1 MTGRATQRDRDLDDW
16 FAEPDQ
22 VLHQAHRPST
32 RADVDLERPEYASPL
47 PAPDDDDW
55 LTADARREQ
64 TRPSV
69 GRVALDGARPWIA
82 LAALVVLVAVGL
94 VVSGV
99 FNSSKTPAPAVAT
112 GSVSTPTT
120 TAQTS
125 TTKAKTPTRPRI
137 VQPITTL
144 KPGATGAQVKLLQH
158 ALATLGYRPGK
169 IDGRY
174 GPATQRAVIRLQQAE
189 GLKADGI
196 FGAKTKLALA
206 HAG

>member
-32 RADVDLERPEYASPL
+32 RAEVDLESFEYAAPL
-47 PAPDDDDW
+47 TPPDDDDW
-55 LTADARREQ
+55 LTGDARREPA
-64 TRPSV
+64 RPSV
-69 GRVALDGARPWIA
+69 GRVSLDGARPWIA
-82 LAALVVLVAVGL
+82 LGALVVLVAVGL

-99 FNSSKTPAPAVAT
+99 FNSSKTPAPPAVT
-112 GSVSTPTT
+112 GQLSTPTT
-120 TAQTS
+120 TPAS
-125 TTKAKTPTRPRI
+125 TTKTKTPTRPRI
-137 VQPITTL
+137 VQPTVTL

-169 IDGRY
+169 VDGRY
-174 GPATQRAVIRLQQAE
+174 GPATQRAVIRFQQAE
-189 GLKADGI
+189 GLTADGI